1 MTIYAYNRKGDMTT
15 MTTHTTPTT
24 DTTTTP
30 ATKGSRRGRDTIEV
44 AIPDGRDTSTIGNPI
59 HVDSDVL
66 YKAIELLQVIVLTLD
81 SLKDEGAD
89 LGVYYRLRIATRRI
103 TTQFEEAILAD
114 WDTDYG
120 EPCRAFIAELT
131 GAPTAP
137 PAQDAPIEGV
147 YDHLTTRTASRS
159 GS

>member
-1 MTIYAYNRKGDMTT
+1 MTT
-15 MTTHTTPTT
+15 TTTTTHTTPTT

-44 AIPDGRDTSTIGNPI
+44 AIPDGRDTSTSGNPI
-59 HVDSDVL
+59 HVEADVL
-66 YKAIELLQVIVLTLD
+66 YKAIDLLQVLVLTLD

-89 LGVYYRLRIATRRI
+89 LGVYYRLRIVTRRI
-103 TTQFEEAILAD
+103 TTHLEEAILAD

-131 GAPTAP
+131 GATAAKPT
-137 PAQDAPIEGV
+137 QDALNAGV
-147 YDHLTTRTASRS
+147 YDRLTARTVSRS